1 MARPLSKG
9 LKYFNLDVSFFQDR
23 KVRRLQRKCG
33 EAAPLVYLCLLCTI
47 YEGGY
52 YIKWDEDLLFDLAD
66 LLKIEEKYVQEVIDC
81 CFDTELLSRELFEE
95 HRILTSEAIQKRY
108 QTICEQS
115 KRLNRVS
122 EFSLL
127 VSPEETSREG
137 VTETHSSEET
147 SRGNGLKSD
156 SSEFGTQSKV
166 KKSKVKESKEN
177 YYYSFEEEKEE
188 ILSFCFFKNWAAPSK
203 EYSKIIA
210 YNNTGGRSWD
220 SMTRTQKESAL
231 ALWKQQPEQHPRFSA
246 AFLEFWEN
254 IYTNLRSLNAPFE
267 VRMDALSD
275 SIAGTM
281 HGNTL
286 CLHCTDRLRLFI
298 ERHLDVFKPIIRA
311 YQSRFGLT
319 QLNYSITNHD
329 NTDRKG
335 LAQDPDAPA

>member
-1 MARPLSKG
+1 MARPISKG
-9 LKYFNLDVSFFQDR
+9 LKYFNLEVNFFQDR

-33 EAAPLVYLCLLCTI
+33 ESSPLVFIGILCII
-47 YEGGY
+47 YEEGY
-52 YIKWDEDLLFDLAD
+52 YIRWDEDLRFDLAD
-66 LLKIEEKYVQEVIDC
+66 LIKVDESYVDEVIEG
-81 CFDTELLSRELFEE
+81 CFNAGLLSREMYDE
-95 HRILTSEAIQKRY
+95 HQILTSEAIQKRY

-115 KRLNRVS
+115 KRINRVKK
-122 EFSLL
+122 FSLINTSEEITPDEG
-127 VSPEETSREG
+127 VDDISPEETFPIKHEG
-137 VTETHSSEET
+137 DVYSEVQP
-147 SRGNGLKSD
+147 
-156 SSEFGTQSKV
+156 QSKV

-177 YYYSFEEEKEE
+177 YSYYSLEEEKEE

-254 IYTNLRSLNAPFE
+254 IYTNLRSLNAPYE

-275 SIAGTM
+275 GIAETIR
-281 HGNTL
+281 GNTL
-286 CLHCTDRLRLFI
+286 FLHCTDRLRLFI

-319 QLNYSITNHD
+319 QLNYTI
-329 NTDRKG
+329 
-335 LAQDPDAPA
+335 QP